1 MLRLKVLT
9 KTVIA
14 LILTLPA
21 ITVAAESDATV
32 FFETRIRPVLV
43 ERCYSCHSHGSEK
56 LKSSLYLDSRE
67 GMLRGGESGQPALVP
82 GDPANSRLIEAI
94 RQTSPDLK
102 MPPKNR
108 LADSV
113 IANFESW
120 VRSGAPFPESKGVP
134 SLIQAAAATNHWA
147 FRPVSNPLLP
157 EVKRTSWPQSDIDR
171 FVLRKLEENGLDPS
185 PSADR
190 RTLLRRAAYDL
201 TGLPPSA
208 EEVEAF
214 VRNNSPN
221 AFASV
226 IDRLLASPRYG
237 ERWGRHWLDV
247 ARYADTK
254 GYVYYY
260 EESRFVHP
268 HRYRDWVIQ
277 AFNEDLPYDRFL
289 LLQIA
294 GDQLVPVHREAGTT
308 NSASTISWPTP
319 VFEPSVA
326 ALGFITLGRRFLDNA
341 PDIIDDQIDVV
352 MRGTQSL
359 TVGCARCHDH
369 KFDPIPT
376 HDYYSLY
383 GVFQGSAERIV
394 SLERP
399 PASDELIP
407 FARARSY
414 LDFERGLRERTQK
427 LESQFTNACQQVA
440 DRLRGRVKDYLI
452 AVLDVAKL
460 PSDANVRPQPE
471 DVNPFNVRQW
481 EHYLLA
487 HRQTND
493 PIFGPWHA
501 FAALSATN
509 FPQAAA
515 RLSEELAANSNH
527 LWNQHVARLFTNS
540 PATMTEVA
548 TRYGDLLARVH
559 RAWQSALT
567 NTITAKPPA
576 HLPDPA
582 EEVLRQVLY
591 GADAPVLVPRGSV
604 IELDVHLYF
613 DDPNRVALA
622 NQQMAIEQWLITST
636 GAPPHS
642 VILED
647 RPKQTDPVVF
657 RRGDPLKPGATVA
670 RQFLEVIAGTA
681 RKPFAKGSGRLE
693 LAQAIA
699 SPDNPLTA
707 RVMVNRIWAH
717 HFGQGLV
724 RTPGDFGTR
733 SDAPSHPELLDWL
746 ARRFM
751 EEKWSIKKLH
761 RLIMLSSAYQQSS
774 DGAANKTAPRALE
787 LDPENRWLWRFNR
800 QRLEFE
806 ALRDS
811 LLAVSGGLDLTAGG
825 PAVDLSLKPYSRR
838 RTVYGKIDRK
848 FLPSMF
854 RTFDFANPDMH
865 APQRFATSVPQQAL
879 FLINHP
885 FIHERAHALAGE
897 ANPREAAAIDAQIRR
912 LYRLALQRPPTATE
926 LRDSQQFIETARE
939 DSSSLKE
946 TVSSPDGNSV
956 KPVSMT
962 EWEQL
967 AQVLLLSNEFLF
979 ID

>member
-1 MLRLKVLT
+1 MFSR
-9 KTVIA
+9 TVIA

-21 ITVAAESDATV
+21 FARAADIEATA
-32 FFETRIRPVLV
+32 FFETRVRPVLV

-56 LKSSLYLDSRE
+56 LKSSLYLDSRA

-82 GDPANSRLIEAI
+82 GEPAKSRLIEAI
-94 RQTSPDLK
+94 RQTNPDLK

-113 IANFESW
+113 IADFESW
-120 VRSGAPFPESKGVP
+120 VRSGAPFPESKTDQDP
-134 SLIQAAAATNHWA
+134 SGAAASATNHWS
-147 FRPVSNPLLP
+147 FCPVANPP
-157 EVKRTSWPQSDIDR
+157 VPKVKRASWSQSDIDR
-171 FVLRKLEENGLDPS
+171 FILLKLEDHGLNPS
-185 PSADR
+185 PRADR
-190 RTLLRRAAYDL
+190 RTLLRRATYDL

-214 VRNNSPN
+214 VRDNSPN
-221 AFASV
+221 AFANV
-226 IDRLLASPRYG
+226 VDRLLASPRYG

-294 GDQLVPVHREAGTT
+294 ADQLVPAQREASNLVT
-308 NSASTISWPTP
+308 ASTISWPTP

-326 ALGFITLGRRFLDNA
+326 ALGFITLGRRFLDSG

-352 MRGTQSL
+352 MRGTQAL

-376 HDYYSLY
+376 RDYYSLY

-399 PASDELIP
+399 PAPDELIP

-414 LDFERGLRERTQK
+414 LDFERGLREKTQK
-427 LESQFTNACQQVA
+427 LEAQFTNACQEVA
-440 DRLRGRVKDYLI
+440 NRLRRRVKDYLL

-460 PSDANVRPQPE
+460 PSDANVRPTPE
-471 DVNPFNVRQW
+471 DVNPYNVRQW
-481 EHYLLA
+481 EHYLSA
-487 HRQTND
+487 RRRTND
-493 PIFGPWHA
+493 PIFGPWHS
-501 FAALSATN
+501 FAALSAEK
-509 FPQAAA
+509 FPQSAS
-515 RLSEELAANSNH
+515 RLSGEFAANSNQ
-527 LWNQHVARLFTNS
+527 LWNPRVARLFTNA

-548 TRYGDLLARVH
+548 ARYGDLFTSIYH
-559 RAWQSALT
+559 TWQSALT
-567 NTITAKPPA
+567 NAAAAKTPGR
-576 HLPDPA
+576 LPDPA
-582 EEVLRQVLY
+582 EEAVRQVLY
-591 GADAPVLVPRGSV
+591 GPDAPVLVPRGSV

-622 NQQMAIEQWLITST
+622 NQQMGIEQWLITSP

-647 RPKQTDPVVF
+647 RAEQTDPVVF
-657 RRGDPLKPGATVA
+657 RRGDPLKPGATVP
-670 RQFLEVIAGTA
+670 RQFLELIAGTA
-681 RKPFAKGSGRLE
+681 RKPFGKGSGRLE

-707 RVMVNRIWAH
+707 RVMVNRVWAH

-724 RTPGDFGTR
+724 GTPGDFGTR

-751 EEKWSIKKLH
+751 DEGWSIKKLH

-774 DGAANKTAPRALE
+774 DGAANETAPRASE
-787 LDPENRWLWRFNR
+787 LDPENRWLWHFNR

-811 LLAVSGGLDLTAGG
+811 LLAVSGGLDLTVGG
-825 PAVDLSLKPYSRR
+825 PAVDLSQKPFSRR

-885 FIHERAHALAGE
+885 FIHERANALAAGSHSPDT
-897 ANPREAAAIDAQIRR
+897 AKTDAQIQH
-912 LYRLALQRPPTATE
+912 LYRRALQRAPTTTE
-926 LRDSQQFIETARE
+926 LREAHQFIETAQADVTARGE
-939 DSSSLKE
+939 P
-946 TVSSPDGNSV
+946 VSSQDANAV
-956 KPVSMT
+956 KRDSIT